1 VRFELPVCGECVE
14 LRLPRGHD
22 DTLVAEHRGD
32 ELELAIQLLA
42 CLAGNEPEFWLAL
55 PLTDVDYAVLGLRR
69 RLFGDAIRSDLLC
82 RGECGQRV
90 DVAFDIGGYVSHHLG
105 NRGHQAA
112 LAGGWFGIGEQQ
124 ARPPTCGDLIELG
137 GSTTRAELA
146 ARCFRIA
153 PGSARLL
160 RAREKSLATVA
171 PNLASELT
179 GTCPDCSAQ
188 MSVLF
193 DPISFVMAELRQA
206 ALPVY
211 DEVDVLAARYHWSE
225 DDILSLPSWR
235 RRRYVDA
242 ALSEAAS

>member
-1 VRFELPVCGECVE
+1 VE
-14 LRLPRGHD
+14 LRLPRGYD

-32 ELELAIQLLA
+32 ELELAVQLLS
-42 CLAGNEPEFWLAL
+42 CLASIEPEFWLAL

-69 RLFGDAIRSDLLC
+69 RLFGDAIRSDVRC
-82 RGECGQRV
+82 GGECGRRV
-90 DVAFDIGGYVSHHLG
+90 DVAFDIGGYLSHHLG
-105 NRGHQAA
+105 KRGHQSAPA
-112 LAGGWFGIGEQQ
+112 DGWFEIGEQQ
-124 ARPPTCGDLIELG
+124 ARPPTCGDLIELA
-137 GSTTRAELA
+137 GSATRVGLA

-153 PGSARLL
+153 PGSSRLM
-160 RAREKSLATVA
+160 RAGEKSLEIVS
-171 PNLASELT
+171 PNLASELI

-188 MSVLF
+188 VSILF
-193 DPISFVMAELRQA
+193 DPISFVMAEMAQA

-242 ALSEAAS
+242 ALSEAAG

>member
-1 VRFELPVCGECVE
+1 VRLELPVCGECVE

-22 DTLVAEHRGD
+22 DALVAEHRGD
-32 ELELAIQLLA
+32 EVELAIQLLSR
-42 CLAGNEPEFWLAL
+42 LAGNQPEFWLAI

-69 RLFGDAIRSDLLC
+69 GLFGDAIRSDVRC
-82 RGECGQRV
+82 GGECGQRV
-90 DVAFDIGGYVSHHLG
+90 DIAFDIGGYLAHHLG

-112 LAGGWFGIGEQQ
+112 PVGGWFGIGEQQ

-137 GSTTRAELA
+137 GSTTRVELV
-146 ARCFRIA
+146 ARCFRTA
-153 PGSARLL
+153 PRSPRLL
-160 RAREKSLATVA
+160 RTGEKSLEIAA

-179 GTCPDCSAQ
+179 GVCPGCSGQ
-188 MSVLF
+188 VSVLF
-193 DPISFVMAELRQA
+193 DPISFVMAELAQA

-225 DDILSLPSWR
+225 HDILSLPSWR